1 MPKKRA
7 QKEPPLEEAIEL
19 TREMEDVIEL
29 ARVGADSLEIANEFD
44 MPLARV
50 KRILQVPIVIERL
63 RFLLADKYDTWN
75 KLGEDLYLAC
85 MENLIAKAR
94 DGKLT
99 EKTLMAMISRQET
112 KQGVFDD
119 RTEVRRMTI
128 SEKNHANEIPESVGK
143 PKTELFNKRITVEQR
158 TEKPEG

>member
-1 MPKKRA
+1 MPKKTTP
-7 QKEPPLEEAIEL
+7 KELPLEEAIEL
-19 TREMEDVIEL
+19 TKEMEDVIDL
-29 ARVGADSLEIANEFD
+29 AKVGADPVEIANEYD

-50 KRILQVPIVIERL
+50 RRILAVPIVVERL
-63 RFLLADKYDTWN
+63 RFLLADKYETWN

-85 MENLIAKAR
+85 MENLIAKAK

-128 SEKNHANEIPESVGK
+128 SERNPANELPESVSK
-143 PKTELFNKRITVEQR
+143 PKTDLFNKRITVEQR